1 MEITADDSDDEA
13 VALSY
18 LESVGVV
25 FVTPVAVHEKLDTLM
40 GQLADMADKLVQAC
54 GGGEHGGGHVH
65 GGHGAV
71 QGQGDAGGG

>member
-1 MEITADDSDDEA
+1 
-13 VALSY
+13 
-18 LESVGVV
+18 
-25 FVTPVAVHEKLDTLM
+25 M
-40 GQLADMADKLVQAC
+40 GQMTDMADKLVQAC